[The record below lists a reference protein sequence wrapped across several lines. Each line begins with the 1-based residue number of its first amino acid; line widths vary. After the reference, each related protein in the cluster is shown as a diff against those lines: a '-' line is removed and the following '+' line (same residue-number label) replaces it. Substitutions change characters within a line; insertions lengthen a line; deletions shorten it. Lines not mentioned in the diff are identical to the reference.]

1 MELLLARGGGKG
13 LFEGLFLFGTAS
25 FEEEMDGDNPVKVV
39 LDVDFEFFS
48 CPLSGFLGTELKKT
62 NENSY
67 ILDYFFFMFLMKIYH
82 QINLSNLNTWVQGL
96 PLLFLIGLCPFLHF
110 QANFRPLI

>member
-25 FEEEMDGDNPVKVV
+25 FEEEMDGDNPVKVD
-39 LDVDFEFFS
+39 LDVDFEFFV

-62 NENSY
+62 NKIPY
-67 ILDYFFFMFLMKIYH
+67 ILDYFFYVTFNSYSI
-82 QINLSNLNTWVQGL
+82 
-96 PLLFLIGLCPFLHF
+96 
-110 QANFRPLI
+110 

>member
-39 LDVDFEFFS
+39 LDVDFEF
-48 CPLSGFLGTELKKT
+48 
-62 NENSY
+62 
-67 ILDYFFFMFLMKIYH
+67 
-82 QINLSNLNTWVQGL
+82 
-96 PLLFLIGLCPFLHF
+96 
-110 QANFRPLI
+110 

>member
-39 LDVDFEFFS
+39 LDVDFEFFV

-62 NENSY
+62 NENPH
-67 ILDYFFFMFLMKIYH
+67 ILDYFFFIL
-82 QINLSNLNTWVQGL
+82 Q
-96 PLLFLIGLCPFLHF
+96 LILYEDISLDK
-110 QANFRPLI
+110 LIKC